1 MGLGKTSE
9 SMYLAETLHNR
20 GLLEHC
26 LVICGVDSLRTNW
39 KSEIKKFSNLPA
51 VVLGEYVTR
60 TGKSRY
66 KTIAERCKQLI
77 EPIDEFF
84 IIVNAATVGYD
95 QFVEAFSK
103 SKNKIDMIIL
113 DEAHRFAT
121 KTSNRGANL
130 LKLKAKYK
138 LAMTGTLITN
148 SPISCYVPLSWT
160 ENDHATLTN
169 YKAQYCT
176 FGGFNDSQIVGYKNL
191 KLLQE
196 EIASCSLRRTFDQV
210 RGDMP
215 KKTVE
220 YEIVEMSEDQEKF
233 YEAVKNG
240 VKEEVDKVELKSGN
254 LLALTTRL
262 RQATSAP
269 SVLTSENIESSK
281 VTRAVQIAE
290 DLLESGEKVVIFSTF
305 IEPTEVL
312 AAKLSRFHPLL
323 ATGKVDDDI
332 AQKNITEFRESK
344 DKNLLLCTTAKAGTG
359 YSFPECH
366 YSVFLDTP
374 WTYALFAQ
382 CCDRI
387 YRITSD
393 QPVYIKVLVNK
404 DTIDERVKNIIET
417 KRDLGDFLVDGKETI
432 SSKLQDEMRQILLEL

>member
-1 MGLGKTSE
+1 M
-9 SMYLAETLHNR
+9 HNR

-39 KSEIKKFSNLPA
+39 KSEIQKFSNLPA
-51 VVLGEYVTR
+51 TVLGEYVTR

-84 IIVNAATVGYD
+84 IIVNAATIGYD
-95 QFVEAFSK
+95 QFVEAFNK

-113 DEAHRFAT
+113 DECHRFAT

-148 SPISCYVPLSWT
+148 SPISCYVPLAWT
-160 ENDHATLTN
+160 ENDHSTLTN
-169 YKAQYCT
+169 YKSQYCT
-176 FGGFNDSQIVGYKNL
+176 FGGFNESQIVGYKNL

-196 EIASCSLRRTFDQV
+196 EIAHCSLRRTFDQV

-220 YEIVEMSEDQEKF
+220 YEIVEMTEDQEKF

-332 AQKNITEFRESK
+332 AQKNINEFRESK
-344 DKNLLLCTTAKAGTG
+344 DKNLIICTIAKLGVG
-359 YSFPECH
+359 FSLPECH
-366 YSVFLDTP
+366 YAVFIDQPFTN
-374 WTYALFAQ
+374 AMFSQA
-382 CCDRI
+382 CDRI

-404 DTIDERVKNIIET
+404 DTIDERVKQIVET
-417 KRDLGDFLVDGKETI
+417 KRELSDYIIDNKMSQNLSNELKN
-432 SSKLQDEMRQILLEL
+432 ILLDL